1 MDEVRRMAPEIE
13 GIYYVYVVDPQ
24 KKLLGVTTLRSLFKA
39 TPDERIGD
47 IMEKRLV
54 TVHPD
59 EEPREVAEVFQKYS
73 FLGCPVVDA
82 DGRMLG
88 VILIKHAF
96 DELLPEFR
104 REARA

>member
-1 MDEVRRMAPEIE
+1 M
-13 GIYYVYVVDPQ
+13 
-24 KKLLGVTTLRSLFKA
+24 TTLRSLFKA

-47 IMEKRLV
+47 IMETRLV

-96 DELLPEFR
+96 DELLPDFR